1 MLLGFKLR
9 RLLWRARRVTLDLW
23 GAATTVGAA
32 ALVGAGWFPDLR
44 ASSAD
49 VGPIVAACTLGALVV
64 IKVAARLRAL
74 PQTERDLAT
83 DDGRRD
89 LKRDL
94 ELGAALVVATYV
106 TLELSGGLGSPIY
119 PLVYAIVAFL
129 VTFHRRL
136 VGVPLV
142 VVTFGMEALLYRAA
156 IHAGTPEPRARQ
168 EALSHATFIAF
179 FALTHFVFLQAEVMR
194 QRRQHKSTL
203 ARAIRTLR
211 DEARD
216 FRLISSSL
224 AADPKARSR
233 ESDEERLAVGAV
245 QAIHD
250 TIYFTIDL
258 LKKSLE
264 LNTCVLLWLDD
275 TGERLKIKELVTD
288 SDCVV
293 ETAINADAGAL
304 GTVVKNRLLVNLKDP
319 KRGHLPYYAAP
330 VDVSFLGV
338 PVMEDG
344 HLRGV
349 LCADRGP
356 SEAARPFNEREE
368 ELVQLAAEQMLRA
381 IQSER
386 VFAAVERAKYE
397 HERFFAALA
406 RLNRALTAEDVCTTT
421 FEATREICDFDLAAI
436 TLFDK
441 SAKRHTV
448 VSAVGEVPKGLAGL
462 SFGDNAGIASMVV
475 KNKHFLP
482 AGGEI
487 RDKDAL
493 VFTKKVRLD
502 GMESLLVLPL
512 ISREEAVGSFAVAA
526 HRSRAFGKDKRE
538 MLTVIASHVA
548 VKLSNAQLY
557 GRMEEMATTD
567 GLTGLV
573 NHRTFQERFAEML
586 ARAERTGGRHAL
598 LLTDIDHFKKVN
610 DTYGHP
616 IGDVV
621 LRGVAAVVRDCVR
634 KIDLAARYGGEEFA
648 IVLEGT
654 DLAGARQLAERI
666 RGEVEKQVFQSPK
679 GPFGCTLSLGIAVYP
694 DDGRDGKTLIDH
706 SDQSLYHAKHN
717 GRNRAVAW
725 PDLQSGKVQLKAVK

>member
-1 MLLGFKLR
+1 MILGFKLR
-9 RLLWRARRVTLDLW
+9 RLLWRLRRVTVDLW

-32 ALVGAGWFPDLR
+32 ALVGANWFPDLR
-44 ASSAD
+44 TSTAD
-49 VGPIVAACTLGALVV
+49 LAPIVAACALGVLVIV
-64 IKVAARLRAL
+64 KVAARVRAL
-74 PQTERDLAT
+74 PKSERELLQ
-83 DDGRRD
+83 DDGRGD
-89 LKRDL
+89 IKRDL
-94 ELGAALVVATYV
+94 ELGSALVVATYV
-106 TLELSGGLGSPIY
+106 TLELSGGQSSPAF
-119 PLVYAIVAFL
+119 PLVYALTAFI

-142 VVTFGMEALLYRAA
+142 VITLGMEALLYRATVHGGVA
-156 IHAGTPEPRARQ
+156 EPRAR
-168 EALSHATFIAF
+168 EAALSHATFIGF

-194 QRRQHKSTL
+194 QQRQHKTTL
-203 ARAIRTLR
+203 LRALRTLR

-224 AADPKARSR
+224 AADPKTRSR

-258 LKKSLE
+258 LKKSLD

-275 TGERLKIKELVTD
+275 AGERLKIKELVTD

-330 VDVSFLGV
+330 VEVSFLGV

-349 LCADRGP
+349 LCVDRGGD
-356 SEAARPFNEREE
+356 RPFNDREE
-368 ELVQLAAEQMLRA
+368 LIVQNAAEQMLRG

-406 RLNRALTAEDVCTTT
+406 RLNKALTAEDVYSTT

-441 SAKRHTV
+441 GAKRHTV
-448 VSAVGEVPKGLAGL
+448 VSAVGEAPKGLAGL

-493 VFTKKVRLD
+493 VFTKKVRLE

-512 ISREEAVGSFAVAA
+512 ISRDEAVGSFAVAA
-526 HRSRAFGKDKRE
+526 RRPRAFGKDKRE
-538 MLTVIASHVA
+538 MLTVIASHVG
-548 VKLSNAQLY
+548 VKLSNAQLF

-586 ARAERTGGRHAL
+586 ARAERGGMKHAL

-616 IGDVV
+616 TGDVV

-648 IVLEGT
+648 IVLEST

-666 RGEVEKQVFQSPK
+666 RAEVQKQVFPSDK
-679 GPFGCTLSLGIAVYP
+679 GSFGCTLSLGIAVYP
-694 DDGRDGKTLIDH
+694 DDGKDGKTLIDH
-706 SDQSLYHAKHN
+706 ADQSLYSAKHG

-725 PDLQSGKVQLKAVK
+725 HDLNSGAVKLKAVK

>member
-1 MLLGFKLR
+1 MLVGNKLR
-9 RLLWRARRVTLDLW
+9 RLLWRVRRVTVDLW

-32 ALVGAGWFPDLR
+32 ALVGAGYFPDLR
-44 ASSAD
+44 SSSAD
-49 VGPIVAACTLGALVV
+49 VGPIVAACALFALVV
-64 IKVAARLRAL
+64 VKVAARVRAH
-74 PQTERDLAT
+74 PGSERELT
-83 DDGRRD
+83 GDDTGGD
-89 LKRDL
+89 VKRDL

-106 TLELSGGLGSPIY
+106 TLELSGGLGSPVY
-119 PLVYAIVAFL
+119 PLVYALVAFI
-129 VTFHRRL
+129 VTFHRRI
-136 VGVPLV
+136 VGLPLV
-142 VVTFGMEALLYRAA
+142 AIALVLEGLLYRAA
-156 IHAGTPEPRARQ
+156 VHGGAAEPHAHKA
-168 EALSHATFIAF
+168 ALSHATFIGF

-194 QRRQHKSTL
+194 QRRQHRSTL
-203 ARAIRTLR
+203 VRAIRNLR

-224 AADPKARSR
+224 TADPRARSR
-233 ESDEERLAVGAV
+233 ESDEERLAIGAV

-275 TGERLKIKELVTD
+275 AGERLKIKELVTD

-330 VDVSFLGV
+330 VEVSFLGV

-356 SEAARPFNEREE
+356 SDVARPFNDREE
-368 ELVQLAAEQMLRA
+368 KLLQAAAEQMLRG

-406 RLNRALTAEDVCTTT
+406 RLNRALTAEDVYATT

-448 VSAVGEVPKGLAGL
+448 VSAVGDAPKGLAGL

-512 ISREEAVGSFAVAA
+512 LSREEAVGSFAVAA
-526 HRSRAFGKDKRE
+526 KRARAFGKDKRE

-586 ARAERTGGRHAL
+586 ARAERTGTRHAM

-616 IGDVV
+616 TGDVV
-621 LRGVAAVVRDCVR
+621 LRGVAGVVRDCVR

-654 DLAGARQLAERI
+654 DLAGARMLAERI
-666 RGEVEKQVFQSPK
+666 RAEVQKQQFQSSK
-679 GPFGCTLSLGIAVYP
+679 GPFSCTLSLGIAVYP
-694 DDGRDGKTLIDH
+694 DDGKDGKSIIDH
-706 SDQSLYHAKHN
+706 ADQSLYSAKHG

-725 PDLQSGKVQLKAVK
+725 HDLGSGAIKLKAVK

>member
-1 MLLGFKLR
+1 M
-9 RLLWRARRVTLDLW
+9 
-23 GAATTVGAA
+23 
-32 ALVGAGWFPDLR
+32 
-44 ASSAD
+44 
-49 VGPIVAACTLGALVV
+49 
-64 IKVAARLRAL
+64 
-74 PQTERDLAT
+74 
-83 DDGRRD
+83 
-89 LKRDL
+89 
-94 ELGAALVVATYV
+94 
-106 TLELSGGLGSPIY
+106 
-119 PLVYAIVAFL
+119 
-129 VTFHRRL
+129 
-136 VGVPLV
+136 PLV
-142 VVTFGMEALLYRAA
+142 VVTLGMEALLYRAA
-156 IHAGTPEPRARQ
+156 VHGGVAEAHARQ
-168 EALSHATFIAF
+168 AALSHATFIGF
-179 FALTHFVFLQAEVMR
+179 FALTHFVFLQAEVLR
-194 QRRQHKSTL
+194 QRREHKATL
-203 ARAIRTLR
+203 ARALRNLR

-275 TGERLKIKELVTD
+275 AGERLKIKELVTD

-304 GTVVKNRLLVNLKDP
+304 GTVVKNRLLVNLRDP

-330 VDVSFLGV
+330 VEVSFLGV

-356 SEAARPFNEREE
+356 SAAPRPFNEREE
-368 ELVQLAAEQMLRA
+368 ELVQAAAEQMLRA

-406 RLNRALTAEDVCTTT
+406 RLNRALTAEDVYATT

-441 SAKRHTV
+441 SARRHTV
-448 VSAVGEVPKGLAGL
+448 VSAVGEAPKGLAGL

-475 KNKHFLP
+475 KNRHFLP

-493 VFTKKVRLD
+493 VFTKKVRLQ

-512 ISREEAVGSFAVAA
+512 ISRDEAVGSFAVAA
-526 HRSRAFGKDKRE
+526 KRARAFGKDKRE
-538 MLTVIASHVA
+538 MLTVVASHVG

-567 GLTGLV
+567 GLTGLI

-616 IGDVV
+616 TGDVV

-634 KIDLAARYGGEEFA
+634 KVDLAARYGGEEFA

-654 DLAGARQLAERI
+654 DLAGARMLAERI
-666 RGEVEKQVFQSPK
+666 RAEVEKQVFPVGQ
-679 GPFGCTLSLGIAVYP
+679 GQLRL
-694 DDGRDGKTLIDH
+694 H
-706 SDQSLYHAKHN
+706 
-717 GRNRAVAW
+717 AVARHRRL
-725 PDLQSGKVQLKAVK
+725 PRRRQGRQDHHRSRRPVALLGQARRAQPRRGLERPAVGRGQAQGGQVAENVSLVSA